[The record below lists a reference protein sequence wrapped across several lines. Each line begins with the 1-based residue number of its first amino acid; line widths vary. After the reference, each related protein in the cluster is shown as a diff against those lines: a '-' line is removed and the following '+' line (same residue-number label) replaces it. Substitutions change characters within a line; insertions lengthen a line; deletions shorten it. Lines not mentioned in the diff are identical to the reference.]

1 MHSLRRRD
9 FLALT
14 GASALPMFARTLK
27 TVGAQLYT
35 LRNIINDKPL
45 EVLQALEQIGFR
57 EAEVIAGNMEKIWPS
72 LQQTKLKPVSV
83 HLDTALFTRD
93 VGKLPA
99 MLDNV
104 KQKGFAYAVCPYIAP
119 QDRGGVE
126 VIKKL
131 GETLNKAGE
140 ICRKSGLQLCYHNH
154 AFEFEPVKEGGTL
167 LDVLMKTADPK
178 LVSLELDIMWSQ
190 VAGVDPVSVLN
201 QYGRRVALMH
211 LKNVSADTGKRYN
224 EQVPRTAFREVG
236 NGVIDVASVLKAAQ
250 KAGVKHYFVEQDQT
264 PGDPLVSLRQSY
276 EYLAKLNY

>member
-1 MHSLRRRD
+1 MDPIRRRD
-9 FLALT
+9 FLAL
-14 GASALPMFARTLK
+14 AAAPALPLSARTLK
-27 TVGAQLYT
+27 TVGVQLYT
-35 LRNIINDKPL
+35 VRSVIDDKPL
-45 EVLQALEQIGFR
+45 GTLKEIEEIGYREV
-57 EAEVIAGNMEKIWPS
+57 EVVAGNMEKIWPS
-72 LQQTKLKPVSV
+72 LQQTKLRPVSA

-93 VGKLPA
+93 AAKLPP

-131 GETLNKAGE
+131 AETLNNAGE

-154 AFEFEPVKEGGTL
+154 AFEFEPVREGGTL
-167 LDVLMKTADPK
+167 LDVLMKNADPK

-190 VAGVDPVSVLN
+190 VAGVDPVSVLK

-211 LKNVSADTGKRYN
+211 LKNVSGDTGKRYN

-236 NGVIDVASVLKAAQ
+236 NGVIDVAAVLKAAD
-250 KAGVKHYFVEQDQT
+250 KAGVKHFFVEQDQT
-264 PGDPLVSLRQSY
+264 PGDPVASLRQSY

>member
-1 MHSLRRRD
+1 MHSFRRRD
-9 FLALT
+9 FLGLAA
-14 GASALPMFARTLK
+14 ASALPLPGRTLR
-27 TVGAQLYT
+27 TIGVQLYT
-35 LRNIINDKPL
+35 VRNVIGEKPL
-45 EVLQALEQIGFR
+45 ETLQALEQIGFR
-57 EAEVIAGNMEKIWPS
+57 EAEVVAGNMEKIWPS

-93 VGKLPA
+93 VDKLPA

-131 GETLNKAGE
+131 GDTLNRAGE
-140 ICRKSGLQLCYHNH
+140 TCRKSGLQLCYHNH

-201 QYGRRVALMH
+201 RYGKRVALMH

-236 NGVIDVASVLKAAQ
+236 NGVIDVAAVLKAAD

-264 PGDPLVSLRQSY
+264 PGDPIASLRQSY
-276 EYLAKLNY
+276 EYLSKLSY